1 MPKQVGKR
9 KRWWK
14 VVLIALVGIGG
25 AAFGFVAWTNLAA
38 VHAAKGRL
46 YENPGEV
53 PGGRVGLVFG
63 CDDRIDGREN
73 LYFKY
78 RIEAAAELWKA
89 GKLACVIVSGDNRT
103 KFYNEPE
110 TMKRALAD
118 HGVPAEKIVCDY
130 AGLRT
135 LDSVVRAAE
144 VFGVEEVTFVSQK
157 FQNERAAYLAKAQGM
172 DYVGFNAED
181 VAGQSGLRVRLRE
194 VAARVKMWLDVRVLG
209 TEPRHL
215 GEKEA
220 LPM

>member
-1 MPKQVGKR
+1 MAER
-9 KRWWK
+9 KKKPRRWWRGLILM
-14 VVLIALVGIGG
+14 VLALGGG
-25 AAFGFVAWTNLAA
+25 AVAFVAWTNLAA

-46 YENPGEV
+46 FDDPEAV
-53 PGGRVGLVFG
+53 PGGRVALVFG

-73 LYFKY
+73 FYFKY

-110 TMKRALAD
+110 TMKRALAEQ
-118 HGVPAEKIVCDY
+118 GVPLEKIVCDY

-144 VFGVEEVTFVSQK
+144 IFGVKEVTFVSQR

-172 DYVGFNAED
+172 DYVGFNARD
-181 VAGQSGLRVRLRE
+181 VAGQSGLKVKLRE

-209 TEPRHL
+209 TGPRHL
-215 GEKEA
+215 GEKET
-220 LPM
+220 LPL